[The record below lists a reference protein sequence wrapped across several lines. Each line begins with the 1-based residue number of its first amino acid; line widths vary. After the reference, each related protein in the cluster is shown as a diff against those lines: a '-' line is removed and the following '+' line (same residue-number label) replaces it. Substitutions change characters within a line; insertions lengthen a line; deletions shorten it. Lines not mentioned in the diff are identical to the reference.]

1 MLVNKKEFNEVVL
14 VGSTSDI
21 GISIINNIRLSNEAK
36 LHVIGRRIPEI
47 EKFKHQGAKIIFHK
61 CDLSNISEVRQFLN
75 QLHTFDNVD
84 FTLIAAGFLP
94 NENTEFN
101 LDNIQESML
110 VNSVSSIMFLSSF
123 TKLMKENIGGR
134 ILVCSSVAS
143 IKPRIRNFTY
153 GASKSALDFY
163 TVGLQNKLKKSSV
176 SISLLRPG
184 YVHTKM
190 TTDFTPA
197 PFAIDLDSLGKIA
210 SRGLVKSKKVIYAP
224 AKLRIIM
231 NALRLVPRFI
241 FNRLG

>member
-21 GISIINNIRLSNEAK
+21 GISIVNNIRLSNEAK
-36 LHVIGRRIPEI
+36 LHVIGRAIPDKG
-47 EKFKHQGAKIIFHK
+47 KFKNQSAKIIFYK
-61 CDLSNISEVRQFLN
+61 CDLSNVAEVREFLT
-75 QLHTFDNVD
+75 QLYKFKDVD
-84 FTLIAAGFLP
+84 VTLIAAGFLP

-101 LDNIQESML
+101 LDNIQESMQ

-123 TKLMKENIGGR
+123 VNLMKENIGGR

-143 IKPRIRNFTY
+143 IRPRIRNFTY

-163 TVGLQNKLKKSSV
+163 TVGLQNKLKKSTV

-184 YVHTKM
+184 YVYTKM
-190 TTDFTPA
+190 TKNFAPA
-197 PFAIDLDSLGKIA
+197 PFAIDIDIVGKIA
-210 SRGLVKSKKVIYAP
+210 SSGLVKRKKVIYAP